1 MVCLGSI
8 GAGGKQGEGESEEVK
23 WGSLMMTRLDVAR
36 QTVSSCLRCELCLTH
51 TYGGYTYTR
60 AQSHIATYTH
70 TRMHKA
76 TPFLIVGELLAL

>member
-8 GAGGKQGEGESEEVK
+8 EAGGKQGEGESEEVK

-51 TYGGYTYTR
+51 TPMAVTR
-60 AQSHIATYTH
+60 IHTH
-70 TRMHKA
+70 TLAYSPIH
-76 TPFLIVGELLAL
+76 IHGEPHAQGHPLPHC

>member
-36 QTVSSCLRCELCLTH
+36 QTVSFCLTH
-51 TYGGYTYTR
+51 TYGGCMY
-60 AQSHIATYTH
+60 AFTH
-70 TRMHKA
+70 TR
-76 TPFLIVGELLAL
+76 I